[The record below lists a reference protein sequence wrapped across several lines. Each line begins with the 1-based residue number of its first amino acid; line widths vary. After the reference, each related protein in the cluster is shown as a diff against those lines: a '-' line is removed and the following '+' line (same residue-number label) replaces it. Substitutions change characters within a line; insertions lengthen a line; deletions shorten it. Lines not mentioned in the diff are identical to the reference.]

1 VEGLFIQSVGASVAE
16 CGIADSSRDSTMGCA
31 AVPTVSVSAS
41 HSLSSELVALIET

>member
-1 VEGLFIQSVGASVAE
+1 MQSVGASVAE
-16 CGIADSSRDSTMGCA
+16 CGTADSTRDSTMNSA